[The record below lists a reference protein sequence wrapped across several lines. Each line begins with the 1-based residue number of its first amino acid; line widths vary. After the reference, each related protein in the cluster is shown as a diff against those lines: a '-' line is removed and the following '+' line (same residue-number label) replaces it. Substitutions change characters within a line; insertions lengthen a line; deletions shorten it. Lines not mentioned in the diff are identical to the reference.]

1 MSGDT
6 FCGPC
11 IGVLRGACV
20 YVTRQRSMRKDNVTL
35 FHEALKVTSI
45 VAIVKFDKKVALNHA
60 LAYIRLGR

>member
-1 MSGDT
+1 M
-6 FCGPC
+6 
-11 IGVLRGACV
+11 
-20 YVTRQRSMRKDNVTL
+20 YVIRQRSIGKGNAKL